1 MSHHHRRR
9 KFHER
14 KKHEA
19 EERRLEELRVRRA
32 AQAVGSASP
41 PQPPYVHTPDA
52 AGGTFDGF
60 LDGLARMAEISNRN
74 AAMNAAENLYRL
86 QWLQMH
92 GIMPAPQSRP

>member
-1 MSHHHRRR
+1 
-9 KFHER
+9 
-14 KKHEA
+14 
-19 EERRLEELRVRRA
+19 
-32 AQAVGSASP
+32 
-41 PQPPYVHTPDA
+41 VHTPDA
-52 AGGTFDGF
+52 AGGAFDGF